1 MLEVNS
7 EMVITNKNTVSDV
20 FIISNLKK
28 IDKYFHQQCYM
39 KVKCSDIM
47 NRKVLYIT
55 TIAIVPLFLMFM
67 ASGVLNIQ
75 DVEALKEQVTYQYGI
90 RTQSIVCGD
99 HLCNP
104 EKTVTAVVSENILTS
119 TQVHDHLP
127 EIQIVAVHNFANSD
141 PNAYILTLKVTAG
154 KQNIENIS
162 IDVVSDITTTST
174 TISSL
179 FAEKGQIVVV
189 RTLAMDPS
197 SIHASVKAYHL
208 N

>member
-1 MLEVNS
+1 
-7 EMVITNKNTVSDV
+7 
-20 FIISNLKK
+20 
-28 IDKYFHQQCYM
+28 
-39 KVKCSDIM
+39 M